1 MIRLEK
7 RGEKAALPGYPPFFA
22 ELLAARGIT
31 GEEEARAF
39 LQPEKQRL
47 CDPFTLP
54 GMNRTA
60 ELLLS
65 ARERHART
73 VIYGD
78 YDCDGVCASAIMLH
92 TLRALSI
99 PAEVMLPD
107 RHGEGYGLNRNAVER
122 IASRASLLI
131 TVDNGITA
139 VEEVRYARE
148 LGLRVIVTDHHRR
161 HEELPDADAIVCPT
175 LGEYP
180 CPYLCGAGVAFQ
192 VSRAMLGD
200 RALQLL
206 DLCALATIADMV
218 PLLGENRT
226 LAALGLKAITNTC
239 RPGLRALIHVC
250 ELKEKITARDVGFSL
265 SPRLNAC
272 GRMESAELALE
283 LLMAE
288 DEGIAAAL
296 AVKTQALNDR
306 RKEEEARILASAR
319 EKMKE
324 LDLVSLRAIVLWDE
338 SWDIG
343 VCGLAAGRLAEE
355 TGYPTVILSRQGE
368 VLTGSARSAGG
379 VDIHAA
385 LTECACVLT
394 RFGGH
399 KQAAGMTLPAENAET
414 FRQTL
419 SDAVSRQVG
428 GRAVMPVKE
437 YDSQIRLSEVTLENI
452 ALLDRLEPF
461 GMANPEPVFLI
472 REVRVQQLTR
482 VGADRRHLRG
492 TFVQEKT
499 ERTGIGF
506 SLGERAEELTD
517 TVDLLAFPC
526 LNTFNGHTAPQIQI
540 REILNSVSSC
550 PSDPVREAEAVL
562 ADLERYADAG
572 KTFSPE
578 KADDVLPESL
588 RSLPQG
594 IAVVCRTAKGAA
606 EAQALFPDFERLNF
620 RASDPRAYNAVI
632 YACDMAHLSP
642 VYREVLLFEGE
653 LFPGQAALLRT
664 GENKV
669 HSFSGKDHCSETERL
684 CISKEEMRSVYRA
697 SSRGEMTLLAVA
709 AAAELDP
716 VRTLCCL
723 WVLRRMDLISF
734 SLRPFE
740 IRMKPVKKCDPESD
754 RLYCLLHRG

>member
-7 RGEKAALPGYPPFFA
+7 RGGEAVLPGYPPFFA

-39 LQPEKQRL
+39 LQPEKQSL
-47 CDPFTLP
+47 CDPLTLP
-54 GMNRTA
+54 GMQRTA

-65 ARERHART
+65 AREKRTRT

-107 RHGEGYGLNRNAVER
+107 RHGDGYGLNRNAVEQ
-122 IASRASLLI
+122 ISSRAGLLI

-148 LGLRVIVTDHHRR
+148 LGLQVIVTDHHRC
-161 HEELPDADAIVCPT
+161 HEELPPADAIVCPT

-200 RALQLL
+200 RALRLL
-206 DLCALATIADMV
+206 DLCALATVADMV

-250 ELKEKITARDVGFSL
+250 ELREKITARDVGFSL

-272 GRMESAELALE
+272 GRMESAELALQ

-288 DEGIAAAL
+288 DENTAAAL

-368 VLTGSARSAGG
+368 TLTGSARSAAG

-385 LTECACVLT
+385 LMECASVLT

-399 KQAAGMTLPAENAET
+399 KQAAGMTLPVQNAEA
-414 FRQTL
+414 FRRAL

-437 YDSQIRLSEVTLENI
+437 YDTQIRLSEITLENI

-461 GMANPEPVFLI
+461 GMANPEPLFLI
-472 REVRVQQLTR
+472 REVRVRQLSR
-482 VGADRRHLRG
+482 VGADRKHLRG
-492 TFVQEKT
+492 TFMQEGT

-517 TVDLLAFPC
+517 TVDLLAVPC
-526 LNTFNGHTAPQIQI
+526 QNTFNGHTAPELQI
-540 REILNSVSSC
+540 REIMNSASSC
-550 PSDPVREAEAVL
+550 PSDPVREAEAML
-562 ADLERYADAG
+562 ADLEKYADAG
-572 KTFSPE
+572 KTYFPE
-578 KADDVLPESL
+578 KSDCVLPEAFKN
-588 RSLPQG
+588 LPQG
-594 IAVVCRTAKGAA
+594 AAVLCRTSKGAA
-606 EAQALFPDFERLNF
+606 KAQALFPDFERMNF
-620 RASDPRAYNAVI
+620 RALDARAYNAVI
-632 YACDMAHLSP
+632 YACDMEHLSP
-642 VYREVLLFEGE
+642 AYWEVLLFEGE
-653 LFPGQAALLRT
+653 LFPGQAAMLRT
-664 GENKV
+664 SGKKV
-669 HSFSGKDHCSETERL
+669 YSFSGRNSTAETERF
-684 CISKEEMRSVYRA
+684 CISKEEMRRVYRS
-697 SSRGEMTLLAVA
+697 SSRGEMTLNAVA

-740 IRMKPVKKCDPESD
+740 IQMKPVIKRDPESD
-754 RLYCLLHRG
+754 RLYCLLCRG